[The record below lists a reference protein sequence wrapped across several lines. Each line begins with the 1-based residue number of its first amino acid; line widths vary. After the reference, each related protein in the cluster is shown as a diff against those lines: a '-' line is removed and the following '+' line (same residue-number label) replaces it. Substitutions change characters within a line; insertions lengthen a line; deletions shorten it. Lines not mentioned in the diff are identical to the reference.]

1 MEENKDVS
9 KKGDQPSK
17 IALFST
23 LLNISA
29 AGTKGLLAWLSGS
42 SALLADTIHGLSD
55 SFASFLVLLGIWIST
70 RNLRAFQVFSHVEA
84 EVTVN
89 DANTFEEIHQKLCGA
104 ENT

>member
-42 SALLADTIHGLSD
+42 SALLADTIHGFSD
-55 SFASFLVLLGIWIST
+55 TFASFLVLVGIWISK
-70 RNLRAFQVFSHVEA
+70 RKSDVLPSFFQ
-84 EVTVN
+84 
-89 DANTFEEIHQKLCGA
+89 CGGRGHCY
-104 ENT
+104 